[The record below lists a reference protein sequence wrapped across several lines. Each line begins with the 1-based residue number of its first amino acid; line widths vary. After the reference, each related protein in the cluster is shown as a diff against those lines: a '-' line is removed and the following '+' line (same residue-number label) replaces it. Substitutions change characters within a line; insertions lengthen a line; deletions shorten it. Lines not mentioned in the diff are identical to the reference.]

1 MIEGLSF
8 NDYLKSKLNDNLMTK
23 LRINILLDYKLI

>member
-8 NDYLKSKLNDNLMTK
+8 NDYLKSKLNDNLMIK
-23 LRINILLDYKLI
+23 LRDEYFVRL